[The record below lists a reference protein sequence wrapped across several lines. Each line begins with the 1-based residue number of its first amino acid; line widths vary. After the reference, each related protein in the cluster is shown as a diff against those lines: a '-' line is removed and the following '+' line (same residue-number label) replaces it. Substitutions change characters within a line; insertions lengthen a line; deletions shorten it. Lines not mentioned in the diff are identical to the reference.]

1 MSADCTRVSA
11 PARSSASCNAKAFSN
26 GNGGSDPSKAVKKI
40 ESFDMTDQTP
50 NTSISGPNSS
60 IIPTLTFTM
69 TGSATD
75 DIGVNRLS
83 YWFRDENNQYL
94 QPDGSVS
101 SVFSTFSGQPDVV
114 GAKNTTWS
122 YTVTLPHEGT
132 WRGSAT
138 AIDDAG
144 QADLRSGTRDWLVST
159 SAVAPTVA
167 ITAPVQMTP
176 PFTVPAVVV
185 SPGGQL
191 TFSGT

>member
-1 MSADCTRVSA
+1 
-11 PARSSASCNAKAFSN
+11 
-26 GNGGSDPSKAVKKI
+26 
-40 ESFDMTDQTP
+40 
-50 NTSISGPNSS
+50 
-60 IIPTLTFTM
+60 M
-69 TGSATD
+69 TGTATD
-75 DIGVNRLS
+75 DHGINRLS
-83 YWFRDENNQYL
+83 FWFRDENNNYL
-94 QPDGSVS
+94 QNDGTVGP
-101 SVFSTFSGQPDVV
+101 VFNTFSGTPDVI
-114 GAKNTTWS
+114 GAPNATWS

-191 TFSGT
+191 TFSGTASDDDRLQDV